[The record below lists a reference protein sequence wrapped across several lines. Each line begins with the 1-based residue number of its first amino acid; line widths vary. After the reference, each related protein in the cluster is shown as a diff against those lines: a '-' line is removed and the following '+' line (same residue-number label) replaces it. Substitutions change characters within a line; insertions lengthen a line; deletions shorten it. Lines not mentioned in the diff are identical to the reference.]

1 MSTIR
6 HPGLMVADGYEIYPI
21 LFLGQADLAELLW
34 RNYFREVKHLLNP
47 SKKLGLVS
55 HGGLEVWLIQNRL
68 PFGSNN
74 LR

>member
-34 RNYFREVKHLLNP
+34 RNYLKRATSTYHEVEQTFADSCDKENH
-47 SKKLGLVS
+47 
-55 HGGLEVWLIQNRL
+55 
-68 PFGSNN
+68 F
-74 LR
+74 